1 MEPLGEQMLLQILD
15 MLDPIA
21 VFSPD
26 GYYRYVNEQW
36 RRCSG
41 VTLPS
46 ETLPQYHPWDLL
58 PDSRVKTVIQTH
70 RPIIGEIININQS
83 PVYVSYLPIFQDGR
97 FEGVLMWQMLQGME
111 RASKAAKMV
120 ELLQQELASVH
131 SNLEQIKQE
140 QRILSEIAGDGP
152 AVAQLRREI
161 LEAARTDSTVLIQ
174 GETGTGKELVA
185 RAIHR
190 LSRRSKGRFVPVNCS
205 AIPASL
211 MESEFFGYEEGAFTG
226 AKRGGRAG
234 KLELASGG
242 TLLLDEI
249 HQMDFFMQPKLLRV
263 LQEHQVERLGGNHPI
278 SVDFR
283 CIAAANVNL
292 KAQAAK
298 GAFRDD
304 LYYRLNVIHIDV
316 PPLRK
321 RREDIPQ
328 LVGMF
333 IDKLNARL
341 GTHIIAANDSALQLL
356 MGYDW
361 PGNIRELQNAVEAA
375 MNRAWDGI
383 LETKHFR
390 LDEGPSIGTP
400 VSGGAFRQDRAQFEK
415 DAIVNALRECSGN
428 KSLAAAKLGISRS
441 VLYSKLR
448 KYGLG

>member
-1 MEPLGEQMLLQILD
+1 MEPLSKQMLLQILD

-26 GYYRYVNEQW
+26 GFYRYVNEQW
-36 RRCSG
+36 RSSSG

-46 ETLPQYHPWDLL
+46 EVLSQYHPWDLL

-70 RPIIGEIININQS
+70 RPIIGEIININQV

-131 SNLEQIKQE
+131 SNLEQIKRE
-140 QRILSEIAGDGP
+140 QRTLSEIVGDSP
-152 AVAQLRREI
+152 AVVQLRREI

-190 LSRRSKGRFVPVNCS
+190 LSRRSRKPFVPVNCS
-205 AIPASL
+205 AVPAAL

-226 AKRGGRAG
+226 AKRGGHAG
-234 KLELASGG
+234 KLELANGG

-249 HQMDFFMQPKLLRV
+249 HQMDFFMQPKLLRA
-263 LQEHQVERLGGNHPI
+263 LQEHQIERLGGSHPI

-283 CIAAANVNL
+283 CIAAANVDL
-292 KAQAAK
+292 KAQAAE
-298 GAFRDD
+298 GLFRDD

-316 PPLRK
+316 PPLRR

-333 IDKLNARL
+333 MDKLNARL
-341 GTHIIAANDSALQLL
+341 GTHIITANDSALQLL
-356 MGYDW
+356 MDYDW

-383 LETKHFR
+383 LEAKHFR
-390 LDEGPSIGTP
+390 LDAGSSTGAAAF
-400 VSGGAFRQDRAQFEK
+400 SGAFRRDRAQFERE
-415 DAIVNALRECSGN
+415 AIINALRECAGN
-428 KSLAAAKLGISRS
+428 KSAAAAKLGISRS
-441 VLYSKLR
+441 VLYSKLQ
-448 KYGLG
+448 KYKLC